1 LTELVY
7 PEEQQVKLTVVAAT
21 GGIGRQV
28 LEQAL
33 AAGHDVTAVARNPAA
48 VRGAA
53 RVVRADL
60 ADPDPAA
67 LEAAVAGA
75 DAVLSG
81 LGPRSRADAGI
92 ASAGTR
98 AIVAAMQ
105 ATGVRRV
112 VAVSAAPVATVAS
125 PGRPDPPA
133 HDPGEG
139 LVMRRVLTPLLRAT
153 LRGVYDDLA
162 RMEDVL
168 GASGLDWT
176 VVRPPRLTDGPLTGA
191 YRTALGQNLRRGLL
205 VSRADVAHLMLG
217 VLDQPETVGQAVG
230 VAN

>member
-1 LTELVY
+1 M
-7 PEEQQVKLTVVAAT
+7 KLTVFAAT
-21 GGIGRQV
+21 GGIGRQL

-33 AAGHDVTAVARNPAA
+33 VAGHDVTAAVRNPHALPGG
-48 VRGAA
+48 RA
-53 RVVRADL
+53 RVVAADL
-60 ADPDPAA
+60 GAADPAV

-92 ASAGTR
+92 ASRGTA

-133 HDPGEG
+133 NDPGEG
-139 LVMRRVLTPLLRAT
+139 LVMRRVLTPLLRAS
-153 LRGVYDDLA
+153 LRDVYADLA
-162 RMEDVL
+162 LMEDVL
-168 GASGLDWT
+168 GDSGLDWT
-176 VVRPPRLTDGPLTGA
+176 VVRPPRLTDGPLTGR
-191 YRTALGQNLRRGLL
+191 YRTALGRNLRRGLL
-205 VSRADVAHLMLG
+205 VSRADVAHLMLA
-217 VLDQPETVGQAVG
+217 VLDQPQTVGRAVG